1 MASNTGQLAFQAR
14 RQALVNLALK
24 RDPIPLL
31 QKPAVS
37 FVADS
42 PPRKNTFEEVT
53 QTGRSVSVMSSRQV
67 TVDEL
72 PPITPGIK
80 STSARSISIIS
91 PIL

>member
-1 MASNTGQLAFQAR
+1 
-14 RQALVNLALK
+14 
-24 RDPIPLL
+24 
-31 QKPAVS
+31 
-37 FVADS
+37 
-42 PPRKNTFEEVT
+42 
-53 QTGRSVSVMSSRQV
+53 MSSRQV